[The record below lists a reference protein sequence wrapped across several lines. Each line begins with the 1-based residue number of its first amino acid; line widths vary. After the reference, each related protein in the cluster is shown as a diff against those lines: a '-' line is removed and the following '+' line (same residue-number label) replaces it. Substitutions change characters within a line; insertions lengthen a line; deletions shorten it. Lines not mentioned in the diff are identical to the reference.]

1 MRKRLRPGASCAIAL
16 GLALS
21 LGACSGGVA
30 KQASGT
36 AGTINVEAPNSAPT
50 FTNNFNPFSQSDTG
64 PGLNIIY
71 EPLLASNRAKGGVL
85 IPWLAKSW
93 AWSDG
98 GRTATLTLRPGVKF
112 SDGNPL
118 TPADVVYS
126 LDLLLKNPKLGGA
139 TYSAVKA
146 VGSDAVAVTWKSAAY
161 QQLGDLKT
169 INIIEKKL
177 WVNRKPLTYVDK
189 NPVGTGPFAMKAF
202 SPQAVTMAARTDY
215 WGGKPAMAN
224 LKYVA
229 ATSANI
235 QTQLQNNSIDF
246 CTCDIDAKSYV
257 ASDPQRHR
265 FIMAWDGS
273 VVSVMLNNGKAPF
286 SDVHVRRA
294 FADAV
299 DTAAIAKLAS
309 SKLPLQEPPASPTG
323 LSTKTY
329 KDWIDPKYLA
339 PRKQD
344 VAAAK
349 ASLQAGG
356 YTVQGGRLMKDGKQL
371 PVTFVA
377 PSDTPFIMTIA
388 QLVIQQIKQTLGI
401 DIKLSGGAN
410 ASDEVAKGKYDL
422 ASTWLSSGEGI
433 YTALNQF
440 NGSLASPIGTEAS
453 NNSVRFRNAAFDKVL
468 AEMAGTDDQNRLKQ
482 LGMQAQAIFVDQV
495 PTIPLFSSGAAGVAN
510 TRHWTGWPPAANPD
524 YLANTGSGTE
534 LITTLLHLKPAK
546 G

>member
-1 MRKRLRPGASCAIAL
+1 MRKRLGRAAPCAIAV

-21 LGACSGGVA
+21 LAACSAGTA
-30 KQASGT
+30 KQASAT
-36 AGTINVEAPNSAPT
+36 TGTINVEAPNSAPT

-64 PGLNIIY
+64 PGLNIVY
-71 EPLLASNRAKGGVL
+71 EPLVASNRAKGGVL

-93 AWSDG
+93 TWSDG
-98 GRTATLTLRPGVKF
+98 GRTAVLTIRPGVKF

-118 TPADVVYS
+118 TADDVVYS
-126 LDLLLKNPKLGGA
+126 LNLLLKNPKLGGA

-146 VGSDAVAVTWKSAAY
+146 AGSDAVAVTWKSAAY
-161 QQLGDLKT
+161 QQLGDLKN
-169 INIIEKKL
+169 INIIEQKL
-177 WVNRKPLTYVDK
+177 WGNRNPLTYVDK
-189 NPVGTGPFAMKAF
+189 TPVGTGPFTVKAF

-224 LKYVA
+224 LKYIA

-257 ASDPQRHR
+257 AADPKNHH

-273 VVSVMLNNGKAPF
+273 VVSVMLNNAKAPF
-286 SDVHVRRA
+286 NDVNVRRA

-299 DTAAIAKLAS
+299 DNEAITKLAS
-309 SKLPLQEPPASPTG
+309 SKLPIVEPPASPTG

-329 KDWIDPKYLA
+329 QDWIDPKYLA

-356 YTVQGGRLMKDGKQL
+356 YTVQSGQLTKDGKAL

-388 QLVIQQIKQTLGI
+388 QLVVQQVKQTLGI
-401 DIKLSGGAN
+401 DVKLRGGAN
-410 ASDEVAKGKYDL
+410 TGDEIAKGQYDL
-422 ASTWLSSGEGI
+422 AATWLSSGEGI
-433 YTALNQF
+433 YTALNQL
-440 NGSLASPIGTEAS
+440 NGNLAVPIGTEAS
-453 NNSVRFRNAAFDKVL
+453 NNSVRFRNSAYDSIL
-468 AEMAGTDDQNRLKQ
+468 ARMAGTEDQNKLKK

-495 PTIPLFSSGAAGVAN
+495 PTIPLFSSGAAGAAN
-510 TRHWTGWPPAANPD
+510 AAHWTGWPPAAEPD
-524 YLANTGSGTE
+524 YLADTGSGTE
-534 LITTLLHLKPAK
+534 LITTLMHLTAAK